1 MWGGREK
8 GYQYSISPNG
18 RYLLYSKPGKFSA
31 PDIYKYDLQE
41 DVITQLT
48 DNPSDIEYDL
58 AVNSNGEYAY
68 ISYNRKTVY
77 PQIFVN
83 GLPLENIPQ
92 DLCYKKLSFKEDKL
106 IFIGDDLPKGKS
118 SLFIYDY
125 KKESFNQYD
134 LSMAVYQLRIRDQGK
149 RDQIYL
155 AGVNMVDGDY
165 SVICMKLCDGSSKTL
180 YRSNNILYISDFSK
194 RGCVVDEISGNEN
207 GLYMF
212 LAYNEIYGSQY
223 LNPFAGTNNFY
234 GRLSWYQ
241 SSRLLGLIRLF
252 EVTNNENVL
261 IQIRQVID
269 DLLSCDN
276 RSLGIEDSD
285 NPSFLWSTLIYGV
298 DTSKP
303 DALLVN
309 QACIIEALLA
319 AVQGGMTDVS
329 QSKQIIK
336 KAEQMYQYY
345 EKDYNTEEMAYHFR
359 YGGNYYLDGVILPF
373 NQQNIWGIE
382 KMRDCFGTIGHRLF
396 MRDGRRKAR

>member
-234 GRLSWYQ
+234 GRLSWY
-241 SSRLLGLIRLF
+241 
-252 EVTNNENVL
+252 
-261 IQIRQVID
+261 
-269 DLLSCDN
+269 
-276 RSLGIEDSD
+276 
-285 NPSFLWSTLIYGV
+285 
-298 DTSKP
+298 
-303 DALLVN
+303 
-309 QACIIEALLA
+309 
-319 AVQGGMTDVS
+319 
-329 QSKQIIK
+329 
-336 KAEQMYQYY
+336 
-345 EKDYNTEEMAYHFR
+345 
-359 YGGNYYLDGVILPF
+359 
-373 NQQNIWGIE
+373 
-382 KMRDCFGTIGHRLF
+382 
-396 MRDGRRKAR
+396 